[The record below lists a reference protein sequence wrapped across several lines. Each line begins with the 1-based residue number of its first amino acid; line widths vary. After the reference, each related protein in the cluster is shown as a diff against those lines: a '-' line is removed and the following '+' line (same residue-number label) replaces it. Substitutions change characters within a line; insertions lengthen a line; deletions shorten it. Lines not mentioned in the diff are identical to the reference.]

1 HQSKFPVGTSVLAM
15 ADGQAIRGTI
25 SEIHA
30 DDEDLALPSY
40 SIDIEVDGEEM
51 TIHDIAEERIMR
63 VSNVRRAAA
72 GRTATDHPVCTTAL
86 ALIST
91 TLCVLLRQSGTF
103 RDSQAGGS
111 GRGARPQGEPVQIRV
126 LGGGGRPQHE
136 GPERY
141 DFILAK
147 RFHDDM
153 NTPSRNTST
162 RNENAP
168 APGEHGA
175 GQPQIRLEERR
186 APARHEANTDRRQ
199 ERLRGTHHSE
209 GSQEIQGRGGAP
221 GGPAAPEHDAWS
233 SDQRGGGKLQGRQWD
248 VACCMDRPRNGHE
261 AAVQTDLCMLA

>member
-1 HQSKFPVGTSVLAM
+1 PFQV
-15 ADGQAIRGTI
+15 
-25 SEIHA
+25 
-30 DDEDLALPSY
+30 
-40 SIDIEVDGEEM
+40 
-51 TIHDIAEERIMR
+51 
-63 VSNVRRAAA
+63 
-72 GRTATDHPVCTTAL
+72 
-86 ALIST
+86 
-91 TLCVLLRQSGTF
+91 
-103 RDSQAGGS
+103 
-111 GRGARPQGEPVQIRV
+111 RV
-126 LGGGGRPQHE
+126 LGGGTTVL
-136 GPERY
+136 ERY
-141 DFILAK
+141 DFDLAK
-147 RFHDDM
+147 VIDDSPGPHNSYGSELRPPWQLEPLLRHHPSWQEFHDDM
-153 NTPSRNTST
+153 VYGIQYPFAEDIDEKTRLLGCSHPPKQRTGRAKALKLTKTHILNRDDSRNTST

-261 AAVQTDLCMLA
+261 AAVQTDLYIFRPEREQLPTQRAGF